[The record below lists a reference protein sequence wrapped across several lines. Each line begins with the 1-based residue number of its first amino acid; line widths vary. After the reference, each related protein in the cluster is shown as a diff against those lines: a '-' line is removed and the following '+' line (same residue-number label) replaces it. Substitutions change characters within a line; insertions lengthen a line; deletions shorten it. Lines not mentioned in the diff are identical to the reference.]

1 MTIPSVAAGAYANIA
16 RLADPSAG
24 LGKAA
29 GAAGEAASGPS
40 FGAMLKDALNSVTE
54 AGHKSD
60 AQTQAMVAGKSDM
73 VDVVTAVSE
82 TEVAVET
89 MVAVRNKVIEAYQG
103 HHVDAN
109 LMVFAGAFAGKCPPR
124 QRVRPKAGPMIS
136 SGGGGFWFFV
146 RKCDNART

>member
-1 MTIPSVAAGAYANIA
+1 MTIPSVASGAFANVA

-24 LGKAA
+24 LGQAV
-29 GAAGEAASGPS
+29 GAAGGSAGGSS

-60 AQTQAMVAGKSDM
+60 SQTRAMVAGKADM

-89 MVAVRNKVIEAYQG
+89 MVAVRNKVIEAYQSI
-103 HHVDAN
+103 
-109 LMVFAGAFAGKCPPR
+109 MSMP
-124 QRVRPKAGPMIS
+124 I
-136 SGGGGFWFFV
+136 
-146 RKCDNART
+146 

>member
-16 RLADPSAG
+16 RLADPSSG
-24 LGKAA
+24 LGRGA
-29 GAAGEAASGPS
+29 GAAGDTAGGSS

-60 AQTQAMVAGKSDM
+60 AQSQAMVAGKADM

-89 MVAVRNKVIEAYQG
+89 MVAVRDKVIEAYQNIM
-103 HHVDAN
+103 A
-109 LMVFAGAFAGKCPPR
+109 MP
-124 QRVRPKAGPMIS
+124 I
-136 SGGGGFWFFV
+136 
-146 RKCDNART
+146 

>member
-29 GAAGEAASGPS
+29 GKAANGSS

-54 AGHKSD
+54 SGHKSD
-60 AQTQAMVAGKSDM
+60 AQTQSMAGGKADM
-73 VDVVTAVSE
+73 VDVGTAVSD

-89 MVAVRNKVIEAYQG
+89 MVAVRNKVIEAYQSI
-103 HHVDAN
+103 
-109 LMVFAGAFAGKCPPR
+109 MSMP
-124 QRVRPKAGPMIS
+124 I
-136 SGGGGFWFFV
+136 
-146 RKCDNART
+146 

>member
-29 GAAGEAASGPS
+29 GAAAAGGEGGPS
-40 FGAMLKDALNSVTE
+40 FGAMLKDALNSVAE

-60 AQTQAMVAGKSDM
+60 GQTQAMVAGKADM

-89 MVAVRNKVIEAYQG
+89 MVAVRNKVIEAYQSIM
-103 HHVDAN
+103 A
-109 LMVFAGAFAGKCPPR
+109 MP
-124 QRVRPKAGPMIS
+124 I
-136 SGGGGFWFFV
+136 
-146 RKCDNART
+146 

>member
-1 MTIPSVAAGAYANIA
+1 MTIPSVAAGAYANVA

-29 GAAGEAASGPS
+29 GAMGGGGEATGGSS

-54 AGHKSD
+54 SGHKSD
-60 AQTQAMVAGKSDM
+60 AQTKAMVGGKADM

-89 MVAVRNKVIEAYQG
+89 MVAVRNRVIEAYQ
-103 HHVDAN
+103 AI
-109 LMVFAGAFAGKCPPR
+109 MSMP
-124 QRVRPKAGPMIS
+124 I
-136 SGGGGFWFFV
+136 
-146 RKCDNART
+146 